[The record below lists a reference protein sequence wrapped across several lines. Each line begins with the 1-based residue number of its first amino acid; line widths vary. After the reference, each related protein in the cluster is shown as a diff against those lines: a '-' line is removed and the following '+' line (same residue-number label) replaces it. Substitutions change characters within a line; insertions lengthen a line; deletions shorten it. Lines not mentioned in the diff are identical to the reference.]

1 MEQPTRGPAAVS
13 AARRM
18 TERRFDR
25 EADVERVGW
34 DTGPGGGSRGNAAAA
49 VSASEVLARGAA
61 RRGAPDR
68 PVAGP
73 VPGRYLGETHETLP
87 HDVSFRFLGRGIRD
101 FTIGG
106 RLIARWIPI
115 ATGDGRVTVNGTDIR
130 LTWSGPRV
138 VNGTVVRRRRGR
150 SEILHFTAGQQFS
163 RFAA

>member
-1 MEQPTRGPAAVS
+1 VARGPAAVS
-13 AARRM
+13 AAKRAS
-18 TERRFDR
+18 ERRFER
-25 EADVERVGW
+25 ADEVERVGW
-34 DTGPGGGSRGNAAAA
+34 DTGPGGRARDNAAAA

-61 RRGAPDR
+61 RRGVAVG

-73 VPGRYLGETHETLP
+73 VPGRYLGETHEALP

-106 RLIARWIPI
+106 RLIARWIPV
-115 ATGDGRVTVNGTDIR
+115 ATGDGRVMVNGADIR
-130 LTWSGPRV
+130 LTWSAPRV
-138 VNGTVVRRRRGR
+138 VSGTVVRRRRGR